1 MIFEEC
7 EYKYHRLRMGSRTHV
22 KQWMNLDNTR
32 KTFFFLITYS
42 TVTLNEL

>member
-7 EYKYHRLRMGSRTHV
+7 ENTSTTDLEWALE
-22 KQWMNLDNTR
+22 QWMNLENTI
-32 KTFFFLITYS
+32 KLFFFLITYS